1 MAGQDRDSRRGEGAG
16 PPTILRR
23 AEGSDTMEAWERF
36 LTGGARA
43 AMPRGNFVVSSWRR
57 SQAHGIDPGGRA
69 APLVAQ
75 GDAFF
80 SLHQRNRRLIE
91 AAQDIFGRTAELL
104 AGARSIMVLTDVNGV
119 VLHVTGDHATRGEG
133 ETIHLM
139 QGGHWHEDRIGTN
152 GIGTAIATARPAH
165 IHAAEHFCEG
175 IKSWTCAACPIFE
188 PDPTGAGLG
197 TMMGVIDISGPP
209 MTYQRSNL
217 ILAVTTARQI
227 EGALAER
234 SARERFQLMEAC
246 MDRLSGRDVGG
257 LVALDRAG
265 RLIHAAGRA
274 CLPVPVGQVLP
285 GLDEQLKVED
295 WVARL
300 PSSWRPEWF
309 SPVAVGGETI
319 GAMLVVPDKAAVRGP
334 ANRPALPGKA
344 GQVSEADPDRASF
357 DRIVGRSEAI
367 HLAVE
372 RARMLVV
379 KQENQTLA
387 TITLQNFFRLYK
399 KLSGMTGTAMT
410 EAVGRARQLVGKQVP
425 VLIEGETGVGKE
437 LLARAIH
444 GESARGTPC
453 DTGSIRPFIVMNCG
467 GFTRELIPG
476 ELFGHVRGAFTGATA
491 EGRPG
496 RFELAHGS
504 TLCLDEIGEMPLDVQ
519 PFLPRALEEGVL
531 YRLVDAQPRRVD
543 VRLITMT
550 NRNLLDDVNAGRF
563 RRDLYYRISVTRLR
577 IPPLRERGDDV
588 LLLAEHFAR
597 VQALRHGVPRRRF
610 TAAAEDALLAHDW
623 PGNARE
629 LRNVVE
635 SLLLMG
641 GPGDVAAD
649 ELAPYF
655 GAADPAPPQRPAVEG
670 AAAAP
675 PPITPP
681 ARSAGA
687 DDLATLRDGE
697 RDLIVRALSNAHGSF
712 SAAARLLGISRATLY
727 RKSDR
732 YGLRP

>member
-119 VLHVTGDHATRGEG
+119 VLQVTGDHATRGEG

-188 PDPTGAGLG
+188 PDPTGAGPG

-367 HLAVE
+367 RLAVE
-372 RARMLVV
+372 RARMLVD
-379 KQENQTLA
+379 
-387 TITLQNFFRLYK
+387 
-399 KLSGMTGTAMT
+399 
-410 EAVGRARQLVGKQVP
+410 KQVP

-519 PFLPRALEEGVL
+519 PFLLRALEEGVV
-531 YRLVDAQPRRVD
+531 YRLGDAQPRRVD

-655 GAADPAPPQRPAVEG
+655 GAADPAPPPRPAAEG

-675 PPITPP
+675 PAITPP

-687 DDLATLRDGE
+687 DDFATLRDGE

>member
-1 MAGQDRDSRRGEGAG
+1 MRRGEGAG
-16 PPTILRR
+16 LPTILCRTE
-23 AEGSDTMEAWERF
+23 ASDTMEAWERF

-91 AAQDIFGRTAELL
+91 AAQDIFSTTAELL

-119 VLHVTGDHATRGEG
+119 VLQVTGDHATRGEG
-133 ETIHLM
+133 EAIHLM

-152 GIGTAIATARPAH
+152 GIGTAIATARPTH

-188 PDPTGAGLG
+188 PDPTGAGPG
-197 TMMGVIDISGPP
+197 MMMGVIDISGPP

-257 LVALDRAG
+257 LVALDRGG

-295 WVARL
+295 WAKRL
-300 PSSWRPEWF
+300 PSGWRPEWF

-319 GAMLVVPDKAAVRGP
+319 GAMLVVPQAPTLRSPPDRTAP
-334 ANRPALPGKA
+334 AKGS
-344 GQVSEADPDRASF
+344 QVSEADPDRASF

-367 HLAVE
+367 RVAVE
-372 RARMLVV
+372 RARMLVD
-379 KQENQTLA
+379 
-387 TITLQNFFRLYK
+387 
-399 KLSGMTGTAMT
+399 
-410 EAVGRARQLVGKQVP
+410 KQVP

-444 GESARGTPC
+444 GESARDRTRDGAR
-453 DTGSIRPFIVMNCG
+453 DAGGNRPFVVMNCG
-467 GFTRELIPG
+467 GVTRELVPG

-519 PFLPRALEEGVL
+519 PFLLRALEEGVV
-531 YRLVDAQPRRVD
+531 YRLGDAQPRRVD

-588 LLLAEHFAR
+588 LLLADFFAR
-597 VQALRHGVPRRRF
+597 VQSTRHGVPRRRF

-641 GPGDVAAD
+641 GPGDVTAD
-649 ELAPYF
+649 ELSPYF
-655 GAADPAPPQRPAVEG
+655 GAADPAPPRRPP
-670 AAAAP
+670 AAATVAAP
-675 PPITPP
+675 PAAPP
-681 ARSAGA
+681 LARSAGA

-697 RDLIVRALSNAHGSF
+697 RDMIVRALSNAHGSF